1 MSNQTS
7 LNNIRGTGGALAAQ
21 PSAQVVEQDFAVD
34 MFTER
39 GFTLANRIARAYASS
54 DAVPAQFRMWQVK
67 RVKRGD
73 DFQDERVENTA
84 AIANCLVAIEV
95 ARAVQ
100 MSITAVMQNADMI
113 EGKLRWSGK
122 FVIAAINASGR
133 FSPLRFQLKNLGPIK
148 ATYREKKAWN
158 REKKGYDFDEK
169 EVEVDNIECIAWALP
184 RGTPEPRPTAADL
197 REYAGRQLDLYRAL
211 GVPVVESAPVT
222 MKMVVE
228 EGWYSKPG
236 SKWQTEMRALMF
248 QYRAG
253 SFFGNIHAPDIV
265 MGMGRTSEEERDMTT
280 VDVAPDGTVV
290 GVFEGDRVTVPRDP
304 VPLAEVVGEA
314 SGTAP
319 TPAPA
324 PTPAAAPATAAAR
337 ANQDTGEIDPPP
349 AGQAQPQGDLLGD
362 FDPEAF
368 KVQLRAA
375 KNIDSLQLLAD
386 QMRTIQCTDAVY
398 EAMVEV
404 YNTRLAQLEGGN
416 DLPAEKGSAADPQ
429 ARAAAAQAD
438 QQQGQPPTRR
448 RSSGSGNNRVD

>member
-7 LNNIRGTGGALAAQ
+7 LNNLRGTGGALQAQ
-21 PSAQVVEQDFAVD
+21 PAQQQAPEQDYAVD

-39 GFTLANRIARAYASS
+39 GFALANRIARAYASS
-54 DAVPAQFRMWQVK
+54 DAVPAQFRMWHVK
-67 RVKRGD
+67 RVKSGS
-73 DFQDERVENTA
+73 DFTEERVENPA
-84 AIANCLVAIEV
+84 AMANCLVAIEV

-133 FSPLRFQLKNLGPIK
+133 FSPLRFQLKNLGTIK

-158 REKKGYDFDEK
+158 KERRGYDFDEK
-169 EVEVDNIECIAWALP
+169 EVEVENIECIAWALP

-197 REYAGRQLDLYRAL
+197 RQFAGRQLDLYRAL

-265 MGMGRTSEEERDMTT
+265 MGMGRTSEEERDITT
-280 VDVAPDGTVV
+280 VDVAPDGSVV
-290 GVFEGDRVTVPRDP
+290 GVFDNERVTVPRDP

-314 SGTAP
+314 STAA
-319 TPAPA
+319 PAPA
-324 PTPAAAPATAAAR
+324 AAAGPATAAAR
-337 ANQDTGEIDPPP
+337 ADQETGEIAPP
-349 AGQAQPQGDLLGD
+349 AASAEQSQGDLLGE
-362 FDPEAF
+362 FDPDAF
-368 KVQLRAA
+368 KAQLGAA
-375 KNIDSLQLLAD
+375 KTIDALQLLAD
-386 QMRTIQCTDAVY
+386 QMRSAQVTDAVY
-398 EAMVEV
+398 EQMVEV
-404 YNTRLAQLEGGN
+404 YNARLAYLEGKS
-416 DLPAEKGSAADPQ
+416 DVKEPAGKAAGASGGAAETQ
-429 ARAAAAQAD
+429 AG
-438 QQQGQPPTRR
+438 QQQGQPVTRR
-448 RSSGSGNNRVD
+448 RSSSSGSTSVD